1 MKKLSLLLLAAV
13 ALGSCKKNDDNSP
26 SAPSKTDLL
35 TSKSWQ
41 PVTATSSIT
50 VAGQTLTLGGNVDAC
65 TADDVLKFNTD
76 KSLVHDEGATKCDP
90 TDPQTEK
97 GTWDMPSDSK
107 LTIKSLGSSSTV
119 PDGTFDIKEL
129 TATSLQVTITDN
141 SSGTPTTV
149 NLTFK
154 AK

>member
-1 MKKLSLLLLAAV
+1 MKKLTLLLLAAV
-13 ALGSCKKNDDNSP
+13 ALGSCKKNDDNTP

-35 TSKSWQ
+35 TTKSWQ
-41 PVTATSSIT
+41 PVTATASYT
-50 VAGQTLTLGGNVDAC
+50 VAGQTLTFGGNVDAC

-97 GTWDMPSDSK
+97 GNWDMPSDSK
-107 LTIKSLGSSSTV
+107 LTIKSIPSSNI

-129 TATSLQVTITDN
+129 TATSLHVTISDN
-141 SSGTPTTV
+141 SSGTLTTY